1 MYLRRLVLRIL
12 AVEISHT
19 YPALMKPV
27 SFPSLRLTL
36 LASLLCTGVV
46 HGQAATGDAHAV
58 ASASPVVPKLG
69 AVHAQSE
76 VAAASWESATGAA
89 EIADKQAR
97 NWSDLG
103 RLIPGLD
110 FNRSNSS
117 VNLRGLDGNRIR
129 ILEDGIPLP
138 WLQDGSR
145 GIKGGLETVNFNTLS
160 SVDVARGAGAGSTSA
175 LTGVVLLR
183 GLRPDD
189 LLADGKAIGFLVK
202 GTHDGLDDSIGGDM
216 AFAAR
221 LGAATKML
229 IQYGIRTGSEVK
241 NGGDIGGYG
250 AARTKMNPADYTS
263 KNVGL
268 RLEHELAPGH
278 TLGLGAS
285 TFRLDRDIDQMHEQN
300 TSAYAIGNNE
310 LIERMKR
317 DRVWA
322 DYNYK
327 ATQAYAALDQAGVQ
341 LYWSKTGLEQN
352 QQAIRNKVFDPRASI
367 PGNPYRY
374 GYPYGQYERNNSIEQ
389 KGWGLNLNAG
399 GYWGDAA
406 LRGHWTVAGTFA
418 DDTYEQY
425 SAGVDNCPVVPAGLP
440 APMGPRTC
448 DFLHSNQGD
457 TPKVKSRDWSLFAS
471 HAFIWN
477 DGRFELTPAL
487 RYDGW
492 SRKPQTGGGFASN
505 QNGYE
510 SELRN
515 RSGNQV
521 SPSLEF
527 AWNAS
532 DIYRV
537 TARYGYG
544 YRAPTAPELFLQYG
558 SPANYMRKGD
568 PSLKAERSRGWELG
582 FQARGQVVGGSLNI
596 FETRYKD
603 YIDENVPVGPD
614 SPFYALRQQGLY
626 PMGVTT
632 FANRARVRIYG
643 AEAMGYWNVNDNLY
657 TRATLAWTVGKD
669 LETGQHL
676 NSVAPLK
683 GTLALGYR
691 TPQWGAETV
700 WTLANKRD
708 KVQYPAPA
716 ADAPNADFQ
725 APGYGTLDVHGWWAP
740 AGLKGV
746 KFQLS
751 VVNVFDKTY
760 WNALSVPTAGA
771 TAIPRPVDYYS
782 EAGRYVRVS
791 VSYQY

>member
-1 MYLRRLVLRIL
+1 
-12 AVEISHT
+12 
-19 YPALMKPV
+19 MKPAYF
-27 SFPSLRLTL
+27 SPFRLTL
-36 LASLLCTGVV
+36 LASLICGAGLAQAQVGTGSTNLSASSTGAIPRLGVV
-46 HGQAATGDAHAV
+46 HAQAET
-58 ASASPVVPKLG
+58 
-69 AVHAQSE
+69 
-76 VAAASWESATGAA
+76 AAASWETTTTAA
-89 EIADKQAR
+89 EIADRQVQ

-103 RLIPGLD
+103 RMIPGLD
-110 FNRSNSS
+110 FNRANSS
-117 VNLRGLDGNRIR
+117 VNMRGVDGNRVR
-129 ILEDGIPLP
+129 ILQDGIPLP
-138 WLQDGSR
+138 WLNDGSR
-145 GIKGGLETVNFNTLS
+145 QVKGGLETINFNTLS
-160 SVDVARGAGAGSTSA
+160 SVDVVRGAGAGNGSA
-175 LTGVVLLR
+175 LAGTVILR

-189 LLADGKAIGFLVK
+189 LLTDGKDIGFLVK
-202 GTHDGLDDSIGGDM
+202 GTHDGLDDSIGADM

-221 LGAATKML
+221 LGSSTKML
-229 IQYGIRTGSEVK
+229 IQYGISTGSEME

-250 AARTKMNPADYTS
+250 ATRTKMDPADYTS

-278 TLGLGAS
+278 TLGLSAS
-285 TFRLDRDIDQMHEQN
+285 TFRLDRDIDRMHEQN
-300 TSAYAIGNNE
+300 TSTYAIGNNE
-310 LIERMKR
+310 LTERMKR
-317 DRVWA
+317 DRIWA

-327 ATQAYAALDQAGVQ
+327 ATRAYSALDQAGIQ
-341 LYWSKTGLEQN
+341 LYWSKSRIEQN
-352 QQAIRNKVFDPRASI
+352 QQAIRNKVFDPRAQI
-367 PGNPYRY
+367 PGNPFRY
-374 GYPYGQYERNNSIEQ
+374 GYPYGPYERNNSIEQ
-389 KGWGLNLNAG
+389 KGWGANLSAG

-406 LRGHWTVAGTFA
+406 LRGHWIVAGTFA

-425 SAGVDNCPVVPAGLP
+425 SAGFDNCPVIPAGLP
-440 APMGPRTC
+440 APRGPRTC

-477 DGRFELTPAL
+477 DGQFELTPAL
-487 RYDGW
+487 RYEGW
-492 SRKPQTGGGFASN
+492 SRKPRIGGGFAAN

-515 RSGNQV
+515 RSGNQL
-521 SPSLEF
+521 SPALEF

-532 DIYRV
+532 DMYRF

-568 PSLKAERSRGWELG
+568 PDLKAERSRGWELG
-582 FQARGQVVGGSLNI
+582 VQARGQVVGGSLNI

-603 YIDENVPVGPD
+603 FIEENVPVGPD

-632 FANRARVRIYG
+632 FANRNRVRIYG
-643 AEAMGYWNVNDNLY
+643 AEAMGYWNINDNLY
-657 TRATLAWTVGKD
+657 TRATVAWTVGKD

-683 GTLALGYR
+683 GTLALGYK

-708 KVQYPAPA
+708 KVQYPEATK
-716 ADAPNADFQ
+716 DAPNADFQ

-740 AGLKGV
+740 ATLKGV

-751 VVNVFDKTY
+751 VVNLFDKKY
-760 WNALSVPTAGA
+760 WNALNVPTAGA
-771 TAIPRPVDYYS
+771 ATIARPLDYYS

>member
-1 MYLRRLVLRIL
+1 
-12 AVEISHT
+12 
-19 YPALMKPV
+19 MKTV
-27 SFPSLRLTL
+27 SSPSFHLSL
-36 LASLLCTGVV
+36 LASLLFTGVAY
-46 HGQAATGDAHAV
+46 GQVGAGNADTDAT
-58 ASASPVVPKLG
+58 SNTSVPKLS
-69 AVHAQSE
+69 AVRAQSE
-76 VAAASWESATGAA
+76 VAAPSWETRTSAA
-89 EIADKQAR
+89 EIANNQVQ

-117 VNLRGLDGNRIR
+117 VNMRGLDGNRVR

-145 GIKGGLETVNFNTLS
+145 GVKGGLEAINFNTLS
-160 SVDVARGAGAGSTSA
+160 SVDVARGAGAGSTSG
-175 LTGVVLLR
+175 LTGTIILR

-189 LLADGKAIGFLVK
+189 LLADGKDIGFLVK

-221 LGAATKML
+221 LGASTKML
-229 IQYGIRTGSEVK
+229 IQYGIRTGSEAK

-250 AARTKMNPADYTS
+250 PTRTKMNPADYTR

-285 TFRLDRDIDQMHEQN
+285 TFRLDRDIDQMHDQN
-300 TSAYAIGNNE
+300 TSTYAIGNNKMT
-310 LIERMKR
+310 ERISR
-317 DRVWA
+317 DRIWA

-327 ATQAYAALDQAGVQ
+327 ATQPYSALDQAGIQ
-341 LYWSKTGLEQN
+341 LYWSKGREEDN
-352 QQAIRNKVFDPRASI
+352 QHAIRNKVFDPRSVI
-367 PGNPYRY
+367 RPGNPYRY
-374 GYPYGQYERNNSIEQ
+374 GYPYGQFERNNSIEQ

-406 LRGHWTVAGTFA
+406 LRGHWIVAGTFA

-425 SAGVDNCPVVPAGLP
+425 SAGVDNCPVIPAGLA

-448 DFLHSNQGD
+448 DFLHSNQSD

-477 DGRFELTPAL
+477 DGQFELTPAL
-487 RYDGW
+487 RYEGW
-492 SRKPQTGGGFASN
+492 SRKPRTGGGFASN
-505 QNGYE
+505 ENGYE

-515 RSGNQV
+515 RSGNQA

-532 DIYRV
+532 DIYRF
-537 TARYGYG
+537 TARYGFG

-568 PSLKAERSRGWELG
+568 PDLKAERSRGWELG
-582 FQARGQVVGGSLNI
+582 LQARGQVVGGSLNI

-603 YIDENVPVGPD
+603 FIDNNVPVGPD
-614 SPFYALRQQGLY
+614 SPFYAMRQQGLY
-626 PMGVTT
+626 PMGITT
-632 FANRARVRIYG
+632 FANRDRVRIYG

-676 NSVAPLK
+676 NSIAPLK

-691 TPQWGAETV
+691 APQWGAETV
-700 WTLANKRD
+700 WTVASRRD
-708 KVQYPAPA
+708 KVQYRQPT

-740 AGLKGV
+740 SSLKGV

-751 VVNVFDKTY
+751 VINLFDKKY
-760 WNALSVPTAGA
+760 WNALNVPTAGA
-771 TAIPRPVDYYS
+771 AAIARPVDYYT
-782 EAGRYVRVS
+782 EAGRYLRVS

>member
-1 MYLRRLVLRIL
+1 MKHVY
-12 AVEISHT
+12 ISH
-19 YPALMKPV
+19 
-27 SFPSLRLTL
+27 FRLTL
-36 LASLLCTGVV
+36 LASLLCGVGVAQGQTATDSTNPSVSSTGSVPRLGEV
-46 HGQAATGDAHAV
+46 HAHAE
-58 ASASPVVPKLG
+58 P
-69 AVHAQSE
+69 
-76 VAAASWESATGAA
+76 AAASWETTTTAA
-89 EIADKQAR
+89 EIADKQIQ
-97 NWSDLG
+97 NWTDLG
-103 RLIPGLD
+103 RLVPGLD

-117 VNLRGLDGNRIR
+117 VNMRGLDGNRVR
-129 ILEDGIPLP
+129 IQEDGIPLP
-138 WLQDGSR
+138 WLDDGSR
-145 GIKGGLETVNFNTLS
+145 DVKGGLETFNFNTLS
-160 SVDVARGAGAGSTSA
+160 SVDVVRGAGAGDSSG
-175 LTGVVLLR
+175 LTGTVILR

-189 LLADGKAIGFLVK
+189 LLTDGKDIGLLVK
-202 GTHDGLDDSIGGDM
+202 GTHDGLDNSVGGDM

-221 LGAATKML
+221 LGASTKML
-229 IQYGIRTGSEVK
+229 IQYGISTGSERK

-250 AARTKMNPADYTS
+250 RTRTKMNPADYTS

-285 TFRLDRDIDQMHEQN
+285 SFRLDRDIEQMHDQN
-300 TSAYAIGNNE
+300 TSTFAIGNND
-310 LIERMKR
+310 LTERMKR
-317 DRVWA
+317 DRIWA

-327 ATQAYAALDQAGVQ
+327 ATQAYSALDEAGVQ
-341 LYWSKTGLEQN
+341 LYWSKTRLEQN
-352 QQAIRNKVFDPRASI
+352 QNAIRNKVFDPRSEII

-374 GYPYGQYERNNSIEQ
+374 GYPYGPYERNNSIEQ
-389 KGWGLNLNAG
+389 KGWGANLSAG

-418 DDTYEQY
+418 NDTYEQY
-425 SAGVDNCPVVPAGLP
+425 SAGFDNCPEIPPGLA
-440 APMGPRTC
+440 APFGPRTC

-457 TPKVKSRDWSLFAS
+457 TPKVNSRDWSLFAS
-471 HAFIWN
+471 HGFIWN
-477 DGRFELTPAL
+477 DGQFELTPAL

-492 SRKPQTGGGFASN
+492 SRKPRTGGGFASN
-505 QNGYE
+505 ENGYE
-510 SELRN
+510 SELLN

-532 DIYRV
+532 DVYRF

-568 PSLKAERSRGWELG
+568 PNLKPERSRGWELG

-603 YIDENVPVGPD
+603 FIENDVPVGPD
-614 SPFYALRQQGLY
+614 SPFYALMQQGLY
-626 PMGVTT
+626 PNGVFTY
-632 FANRARVRIYG
+632 ANRDRVRIYG
-643 AEAMGYWNVNDNLY
+643 AEALGYWNINENLY
-657 TRATLAWTVGKD
+657 TRATVAWTVGKD

-683 GTLALGYR
+683 GTLALGYK
-691 TPQWGAETV
+691 TQQWGAETV

-708 KVQYPAPA
+708 KVEYREATEE
-716 ADAPNADFQ
+716 APNADFR

-740 AGLKGV
+740 ASLKGV

-751 VVNVFDKTY
+751 VVNLFDKKY
-760 WNALSVPTAGA
+760 WNALSVPTAGPN
-771 TAIPRPVDYYS
+771 AIPRPVDYYS

>member
-1 MYLRRLVLRIL
+1 MRIRH
-12 AVEISHT
+12 AEIFFLYSAT
-19 YPALMKPV
+19 MKTV
-27 SFPSLRLTL
+27 SFPSFRLTL
-36 LASLLCTGVV
+36 LASLLCTGVAY
-46 HGQAATGDAHAV
+46 GQATTGSGNAV
-58 ASASPVVPKLG
+58 ASLNPAIPKLG
-69 AVHAQSE
+69 AVHAQAE
-76 VAAASWESATGAA
+76 GVAASWETSTSAA
-89 EIADKQAR
+89 EIADRQVQ

-117 VNLRGLDGNRIR
+117 VNMRGLDGNRVR

-138 WLQDGSR
+138 WLNDGSR
-145 GIKGGLETVNFNTLS
+145 GVKGGMETINFNTLS
-160 SVDVARGAGAGSTSA
+160 SVDVVRGAGAGDAAT
-175 LTGVVLLR
+175 LTGTVMLR

-189 LLADGKAIGFLVK
+189 LLADGKDIGLLVK

-221 LGAATKML
+221 LGASTKML
-229 IQYGIRTGSEVK
+229 IQYGISTGSEAQ

-250 AARTKMNPADYTS
+250 PARTKMNPADYTS

-285 TFRLDRDIDQMHEQN
+285 TFRLDREIDQMHDQN
-300 TSAYAIGNNE
+300 TSTYAIGNNE
-310 LIERMKR
+310 LTERMKR
-317 DRVWA
+317 DRIWA

-327 ATQAYAALDQAGVQ
+327 ATQAYSALDQAGVQ
-341 LYWSKTGLEQN
+341 LYWSKTSLEQN
-352 QQAIRNKVFDPRASI
+352 QQAIRNKVFDPRSVAI
-367 PGNPYRY
+367 PGNPFRY
-374 GYPYGQYERNNSIEQ
+374 GYPYGPYERSNSIEQ

-425 SAGVDNCPVVPAGLP
+425 SAGLDNCPAIPAGLP

-471 HAFIWN
+471 HGFIWN
-477 DGRFELTPAL
+477 DGQFELTPAL

-568 PSLKAERSRGWELG
+568 PNLKAERSRGWELG
-582 FQARGQVVGGSLNI
+582 FQARGQIVGGSLNI

-603 YIDENVPVGPD
+603 FIDNDVPVGPD
-614 SPFYALRQQGLY
+614 SPFYAMMQQGLY
-626 PMGVTT
+626 PNGVTT
-632 FANRARVRIYG
+632 YANRDRVRIYG
-643 AEAMGYWNVNDNLY
+643 AEAMGYWNINDNLY
-657 TRATLAWTVGKD
+657 TRATVAWTVGKD

-691 TPQWGAETV
+691 APQWGAETV

-708 KVQYPAPA
+708 KVQYPEA
-716 ADAPNADFQ
+716 AAGAPNADFQ

-740 AGLKGV
+740 ASLKGA

-751 VVNVFDKTY
+751 VVNLFDKKY
-760 WNALSVPTAGA
+760 WNALNVPTAGPA
-771 TAIPRPVDYYS
+771 VIARPVDYYS

>member
-1 MYLRRLVLRIL
+1 MIKAASL
-12 AVEISHT
+12 
-19 YPALMKPV
+19 
-27 SFPSLRLTL
+27 PSYRLTV
-36 LASLLCTGVV
+36 LASLLCTGAVYA
-46 HGQAATGDAHAV
+46 QAATESGSTVAPWTAAV
-58 ASASPVVPKLG
+58 AKLS
-69 AVHAQSE
+69 AVHAQAE
-76 VAAASWESATGAA
+76 AAAPSWETRTSAS
-89 EIADKQAR
+89 EITDKQVQ

-103 RLIPGLD
+103 RLVPGLD

-117 VNLRGLDGNRIR
+117 VNMRGLDGNRVR

-145 GIKGGLETVNFNTLS
+145 DVKGGLETINFNTLS
-160 SVDVARGAGAGSTSA
+160 SVDVARGAGAGNTA
-175 LTGVVLLR
+175 GLTGTVMLR

-189 LLADGKAIGFLVK
+189 LLADGKDIGFLIK
-202 GTHDGLDDSIGGDM
+202 GTHDGLDNSIGGDT

-221 LGAATKML
+221 LGASTKML
-229 IQYGIRTGSEVK
+229 IQYGIHTGSEVK

-250 AARTKMNPADYTS
+250 ATRTKMNPADYTR

-285 TFRLDRDIDQMHEQN
+285 TFRLDRDIDLMHDQN
-300 TSAYAIGNNE
+300 TSAFAIGNNKMT
-310 LIERMKR
+310 ERISR
-317 DRVWA
+317 DRIWA

-327 ATQAYAALDQAGVQ
+327 STQAYSALDQAGVQ
-341 LYWSKTGLEQN
+341 LYWSKTRLEEN
-352 QQAIRNKVFDPRASI
+352 QHAFRNKDGRAFAI
-367 PGNPYRY
+367 PGDPYKY
-374 GYPYGQYERNNSIEQ
+374 GYPSGLYERSNSIEQ

-425 SAGVDNCPVVPAGLP
+425 SAGVDNCPDIPAGLP
-440 APMGPRTC
+440 ARMGPRTC
-448 DFLHSNQGD
+448 DFLHSNQSD

-487 RYDGW
+487 RYDAW

-515 RSGNQV
+515 RSGNQA

-532 DIYRV
+532 DIYRF

-568 PSLKAERSRGWELG
+568 PNLKAERSRGWELG
-582 FQARGQVVGGSLNI
+582 LQARGQVVGGSLNI

-603 YIDENVPVGPD
+603 FIDENVPVGPD
-614 SPFYALRQQGLY
+614 SPFYALREQGLY

-632 FANRARVRIYG
+632 YANRNRVRIYG
-643 AEAMGYWNVNDNLY
+643 AEAMGYWNINDNLY
-657 TRATLAWTVGKD
+657 TRATAAWTVGKD

-700 WTLANKRD
+700 WTLAAKRD
-708 KVQYPAPA
+708 KVQYPDPT
-716 ADAPNADFQ
+716 ADAPNADFK

-740 AGLKGV
+740 ASLKGV

-751 VVNVFDKTY
+751 VVNLFDKKY
-760 WNALSVPTAGA
+760 WNALNVPTAGA
-771 TAIPRPVDYYS
+771 SAIARPVDYYS
-782 EAGRYVRVS
+782 EAGRYLRVS